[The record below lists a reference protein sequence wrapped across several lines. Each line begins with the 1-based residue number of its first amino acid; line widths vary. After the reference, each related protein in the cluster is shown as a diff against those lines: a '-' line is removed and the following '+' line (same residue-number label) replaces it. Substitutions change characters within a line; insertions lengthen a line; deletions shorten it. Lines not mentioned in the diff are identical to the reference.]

1 MFLQPS
7 TSLRNDDFCLHSE
20 YDVRTSA
27 ARSPGRT
34 SSARINEKAT
44 EIELTRP
51 KSLMTGTGESSRTMN
66 PQIVVP
72 ADIRRAEPVFAY
84 MSFIAG
90 QIAMPPALLASNLLQ
105 T

>member
-7 TSLRNDDFCLHSE
+7 TRLRNDEFCLHSE

-72 ADIRRAEPVFAY
+72 ADIINAAPVVEYISRIEAHVP
-84 MSFIAG
+84 I
-90 QIAMPPALLASNLLQ
+90 PD
-105 T
+105 